1 MTNVVVTGGAGFIG
15 SHTCKALA
23 GRGILPIAYDN
34 LSSGSRAA
42 VKWGPLEVGDILDR
56 NRLKGVLEEYRPT
69 AVIHFAAFAYVGE
82 SVFEPLKY
90 YRNNVAGTVSVLEAM
105 QEAGVQRIV
114 FSSSCATYGIP
125 PGQLI
130 VEETPQNPIN
140 PYGWSKLMGEQ
151 ILRDAKRAFD
161 IEFVSLRYFNAAGA
175 DPDGEVG
182 ENHDPETHLIPLA
195 IDAACG
201 RTGPLRIFGDDYD
214 TADGT
219 CVRDYVHVSD
229 IAHAHVLALEWLE
242 QRKPSRAFNL
252 GNGSGFSVREV
263 LSITEEVVGS
273 AVPHS
278 IAPRRVGDP
287 AILVADASLAKEA
300 LGWSPVF
307 SDLPDIIR
315 TAWWWRRGAERD
327 VRAKETERSL

>member
-23 GRGILPIAYDN
+23 GRGIHPIAYDN

-56 NRLKGVLEEYRPT
+56 SRLKGVLEEYRPT

-125 PGQLI
+125 PGPLI

-263 LSITEEVVGS
+263 LSITEEVVGR

-307 SDLPDIIR
+307 TDLPDIIR
-315 TAWWWRRGAERD
+315 TAWRWRRRAEGD
-327 VRAKETERSL
+327 VWARETERSL